1 MEEHFS
7 FDQRLGIQL
16 PDIQLDWEQYSRQT
30 QAAILFYWE
39 QIRGTIPDRIAELE
53 HTINQKQ
60 TQLSDESDFP
70 RSCELNS
77 EIADLARHRA
87 TARAVDRARRAN
99 PHDRQRTTRWIIAKP
114 KKFCCAIGAVAT
126 TTLTQSLQRRWRR

>member
-16 PDIQLDWEQYSRQT
+16 PDIQLDWEHYSRKT
-30 QAAILFYWE
+30 QAAILLYWE

-53 HTINQKQ
+53 NTINRKQ
-60 TQLSDESDFP
+60 AQLSDESDFP

-77 EIADLARHRA
+77 EIAELASIINDLWIWY
-87 TARAVDRARRAN
+87 RAN
-99 PHDRQRTTRWIIAKP
+99 QEVSIKMHH
-114 KKFCCAIGAVAT
+114 
-126 TTLTQSLQRRWRR
+126 